1 MDNSLVYGLVT
12 ATSTMA
18 GGMWLA
24 SRPRRWLTHE
34 RLSAMMALGGGLL
47 LAVLFFELLPASLAH
62 GGPGALSWAF
72 GGILAVLVF
81 ERYVAPHL
89 TFLSP
94 GGDDGHAHC
103 AIPGSGHAH
112 GHEHPSGHDQ
122 GHCADPGHGHG
133 HGHDHHHDTGPLT
146 PLLTHGAACSAL
158 GCLLVC
164 TFFDGVAMAAGFALE
179 FKVGMLVMI
188 GLLAHIIPEGMLAAT
203 VVLAAG
209 NPARYARRA
218 AIATG
223 VAFMLGMA
231 VPLVLGGASGS
242 LGVALPLAS
251 GVLLYVVLAQ
261 VVPVALRT
269 TSGVPLVAAGA
280 LVFGVLERLLPHAH

>member
-1 MDNSLVYGLVT
+1 MDNTLVYGLVT

-47 LAVLFFELLPASLAH
+47 LAVLFFELLPASLEH
-62 GGPGALSWAF
+62 GGNNALSWAF
-72 GGILAVLVF
+72 GGILSVLAF
-81 ERYVAPHL
+81 ERYLAPHL
-89 TFLSP
+89 GFLSP
-94 GGDDGHAHC
+94 EGAHD
-103 AIPGSGHAH
+103 H
-112 GHEHPSGHDQ
+112 GHDPDHPHD
-122 GHCADPGHGHG
+122 HGPDHAHG
-133 HGHDHHHDTGPLT
+133 HGHDHAHDTGPLA
-146 PLLTHGAACSAL
+146 PLLSHGAACSAL

-179 FKVGMLVMI
+179 FQVGLLVMI

-209 NPARYARRA
+209 NPARHARRA

-231 VPLVLGGASGS
+231 LPLALGGASGS
-242 LGVALPLAS
+242 LGIALPLAS
-251 GVLLYVVLAQ
+251 GVLLYVVLVQ
-261 VVPVALRT
+261 IVPIALG
-269 TSGVPLVAAGA
+269 TSRGVPLVVAGA
-280 LVFGVLERLLPHAH
+280 LIFGLIERLLPHGH

>member
-1 MDNSLVYGLVT
+1 MDTTLIYGLVT
-12 ATSTMA
+12 ASTTMA

-24 SRPRRWLTHE
+24 SRPRHWLTHE
-34 RLSAMMALGGGLL
+34 RLSALMALGGGLL
-47 LAVLFFELLPASLAH
+47 LAVLFFELLPASLQH
-62 GGPGALSWAF
+62 GGNQAFSWAF
-72 GGILAVLVF
+72 AGILSVLAF

-94 GGDDGHAHC
+94 GGAVEPEHA
-103 AIPGSGHAH
+103 
-112 GHEHPSGHDQ
+112 
-122 GHCADPGHGHG
+122 HCADPGHGHG
-133 HGHDHHHDTGPLT
+133 HGHDHHHDTGPLA

-179 FKVGMLVMI
+179 FKVGLLVMI

-209 NPARYARRA
+209 NPAHYARRA

-223 VAFMLGMA
+223 VAFMAGMA
-231 VPLVLGGASGS
+231 VPLALGGASGS

-251 GVLLYVVLAQ
+251 GVLIYVVLAQ

-269 TSGVPLVAAGA
+269 ASGVPLVVAGA
-280 LVFGVLERLLPHAH
+280 LVFGLVERLLPHGH

>member
-1 MDNSLVYGLVT
+1 MDNTLVYGLVT

-47 LAVLFFELLPASLAH
+47 LAVLFFELLPASLEH
-62 GGPGALSWAF
+62 GGNNALSWAF
-72 GGILAVLVF
+72 GGILSVLAF
-81 ERYVAPHL
+81 ERYLAPHL
-89 TFLSP
+89 GFLSP
-94 GGDDGHAHC
+94 EGAHD
-103 AIPGSGHAH
+103 H
-112 GHEHPSGHDQ
+112 GHDPDHPHD
-122 GHCADPGHGHG
+122 HGPDHAHG
-133 HGHDHHHDTGPLT
+133 HGHDHAHDTGPLA
-146 PLLTHGAACSAL
+146 PLLSHGAACSAL

-179 FKVGMLVMI
+179 FQVGLLVMI

-209 NPARYARRA
+209 NPARHARRA

-231 VPLVLGGASGS
+231 LPLALGGASGS
-242 LGVALPLAS
+242 LGIALPLAS
-251 GVLLYVVLAQ
+251 GVLLYVVLVQ
-261 VVPVALRT
+261 IVPIALG
-269 TSGVPLVAAGA
+269 TSRGVPLVVAGA
-280 LVFGVLERLLPHAH
+280 LIFGLIERLLPHSH